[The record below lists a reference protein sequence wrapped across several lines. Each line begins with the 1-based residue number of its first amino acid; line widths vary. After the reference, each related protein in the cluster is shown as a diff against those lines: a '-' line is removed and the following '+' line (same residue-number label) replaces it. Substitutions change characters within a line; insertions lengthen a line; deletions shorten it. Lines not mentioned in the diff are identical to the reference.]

1 MTIRKYFGDS
11 KMFEYDKFYR
21 ECQQEN
27 RPFIKAK
34 VNPLHKNYL
43 VQIDLMTCNYELSTH
58 MQEKISKLIQ
68 KEIEY
73 VKLNSKF
80 TFEGFNIDKELAW
93 FDGVSSEHL
102 DIFCNSLYDLSLKSS
117 LESN

>member
-1 MTIRKYFGDS
+1 MFEKYLADS
-11 KMFEYDKFYR
+11 KMFEYDKRYR
-21 ECQQEN
+21 ECQQQN

-34 VNPLHKNYL
+34 TNPVHKNYF
-43 VQIDLMTCNYELSTH
+43 VQVDLMTCDYELSIE

-68 KEIEY
+68 DEIDY
-73 VKLNSKF
+73 VKSNSKYA
-80 TFEGFNIDKELAW
+80 FEGFNIDKELAW

-102 DIFCNSLYDLSLKSS
+102 EVFCNSLYDLSLKSS

>member
-1 MTIRKYFGDS
+1 MAIRKYFGDS

-34 VNPLHKNYL
+34 INPLHGNYL
-43 VQIDLMTCNYELSTH
+43 VQIDLMTCNYELSVE
-58 MQEKISKLIQ
+58 MQGRISKLIQ
-68 KEIEY
+68 DEIKY
-73 VKLNSKF
+73 VKLSLKYV
-80 TFEGFNIDKELAW
+80 FEGFNIDKELAW

-102 DIFCNSLYDLSLKSS
+102 EVFCNSLYDLSLKPC
-117 LESN
+117 LKSN

>member
-34 VNPLHKNYL
+34 INPLHGNYL
-43 VQIDLMTCNYELSTH
+43 VQIDLMTCNYELSVE
-58 MQEKISKLIQ
+58 MQGRISKLIQ
-68 KEIEY
+68 DEIKY
-73 VKLNSKF
+73 VKLNSKYA
-80 TFEGFNIDKELAW
+80 FEGFNIDKELAW

-102 DIFCNSLYDLSLKSS
+102 EVFCNSLYDLSSKSCLKS
-117 LESN
+117 N

>member
-34 VNPLHKNYL
+34 INPLHGNYL
-43 VQIDLMTCNYELSTH
+43 VQLDLMTCNYELSIET
-58 MQEKISKLIQ
+58 QEKISNLINN
-68 KEIEY
+68 EIDY
-73 VKLNSKF
+73 VQSNLDYS
-80 TFEGFNIDKELAW
+80 FEGFSIDKELAW

-102 DIFCNSLYDLSLKSS
+102 EAFCNSLYDLSLKSR